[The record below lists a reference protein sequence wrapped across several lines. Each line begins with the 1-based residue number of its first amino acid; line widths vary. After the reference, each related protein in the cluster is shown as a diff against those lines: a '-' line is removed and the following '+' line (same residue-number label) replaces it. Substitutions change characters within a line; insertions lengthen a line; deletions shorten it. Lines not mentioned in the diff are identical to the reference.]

1 MFFIL
6 KMMESTCPLFPI
18 RIFDEYNIY
27 VFIDN
32 RPRILVLNFYMI
44 SWIKKWN
51 IIWRFWLGY
60 YISFVFSAM
69 KLGSSSQVGGYDI
82 PHIHMHV
89 FNHFLTSLCLLGSSQ
104 DIQGITLPIHRL
116 CLKFYLHWYILISS
130 ITRGHIKLYFKFVD
144 YRIIFIYYIDGSAY
158 CLLNVNFLEQNKK
171 DYPFFRKLHCH
182 EFLN

>member
-1 MFFIL
+1 MLFIL
-6 KMMESTCPLFPI
+6 EMMEIACALFQI

-104 DIQGITLPIHRL
+104 DIQEITLPIHRL
-116 CLKFYLHWYILISS
+116 CLKTYLHWYNLISS
-130 ITRGHIKLYFKFVD
+130 TQNEDACLS
-144 YRIIFIYYIDGSAY
+144 IICIYYIDGCAY

>member
-1 MFFIL
+1 
-6 KMMESTCPLFPI
+6 MEITCPLFQI
-18 RIFDEYNIY
+18 RIFNEYDID

-32 RPRILVLNFYMI
+32 RPRILVWNFYMI

-104 DIQGITLPIHRL
+104 DIQEITLVIHRL
-116 CLKFYLHWYILISS
+116 FEMLSYQYIIISS
-130 ITRGHIKLYFKFVD
+130 ILTRGRIKLYFKYVD
-144 YRIIFIYYIDGSAY
+144 HRNSFI
-158 CLLNVNFLEQNKK
+158 
-171 DYPFFRKLHCH
+171 
-182 EFLN
+182 

>member
-1 MFFIL
+1 MF
-6 KMMESTCPLFPI
+6 KI
-18 RIFDEYNIY
+18 RIFDEYNIN

-104 DIQGITLPIHRL
+104 DIQEITLPIHRL
-116 CLKFYLHWYILISS
+116 CLKCYLHWYI
-130 ITRGHIKLYFKFVD
+130 YQWNEDACFFKYVD
-144 YRIIFIYYIDGSAY
+144 YKIIFIYYIDGSAY